1 MNASGASN
9 ASKASPASV
18 PVDRAAVPAT
28 REEQWRGYVRDVA
41 AGNSYAFACLYDET
55 CSLVYGIALRVL
67 RNEADAEEVTSDV
80 YTQIWKNAATFDAAR
95 GSVNA
100 WLTMLA
106 RSRSIDK
113 LRSRARARKEE
124 SLDVI
129 TNIASSEETPERSSW
144 LGQQRARVR
153 TALQSLS
160 PEQRE
165 AIELAYFS
173 GLTQVELAERLKQ
186 PLGTIKT
193 RIRLGMI
200 KLRQSL
206 QSVSEAAR

>member
-1 MNASGASN
+1 
-9 ASKASPASV
+9 
-18 PVDRAAVPAT
+18 
-28 REEQWRGYVRDVA
+28 
-41 AGNSYAFACLYDET
+41 
-55 CSLVYGIALRVL
+55 
-67 RNEADAEEVTSDV
+67 
-80 YTQIWKNAATFDAAR
+80 
-95 GSVNA
+95 
-100 WLTMLA
+100 
-106 RSRSIDK
+106 
-113 LRSRARARKEE
+113 
-124 SLDVI
+124 
-129 TNIASSEETPERSSW
+129 
-144 LGQQRARVR
+144 VR